1 MARILMLLVSLS
13 LSGFALSQ
21 EPDSNSTTV
30 DPPIQSEVPR
40 DHADVQILY
49 TDELMKVIEKYGLTD
64 DDIMHVT
71 NKFKEGNPPTVK
83 KLIKNQ
89 ETGDEEMV
97 EVNLKNFIAG
107 GHVTDLTPILSPTE
121 APSEEPSSID
131 NTLPPVT
138 NLTQPIPE
146 PEVMMPTREEILAG
160 LRKREQDLL
169 VRLEENRKDYE
180 QIAQELMEVRK
191 EIVMNTPDEYD
202 LLAGDVVT
210 GPDVPPPVIL
220 SQPPEVP
227 PSSFR
232 QTPPEITPRPFRQ
245 TPPEISPDDEQILN
259 EQIARENLRAQ
270 RLAILRRILRRNIL
284 RRRLAALTGFP
295 ASLPRSREFFVQPS
309 RTILIP
315 TRRFGTP
322 LMVRISRR
330 PLFVMPTPVTVPVVQ
345 RQLPVVVDVRNPE
358 IETRPFDPIPR
369 VTDIVV
375 EEDTQDDTDIP
386 RPDIPA
392 PTESVPDSPVPVV

>member
-1 MARILMLLVSLS
+1 MARILTLLVSLCFC
-13 LSGFALSQ
+13 GVVLSQ
-21 EPDSNSTTV
+21 ELDDNSTSV
-30 DPPIQSEVPR
+30 DPPVPSEVPR

-71 NKFKEGNPPTVK
+71 NKVKEGNPPTVK
-83 KLIKNQ
+83 KLIKNE
-89 ETGDEEMV
+89 ETGNEEMV

-121 APSEEPSSID
+121 APSEKPSVTDTVLPSI
-131 NTLPPVT
+131 T
-138 NLTQPIPE
+138 NLTQPEPE
-146 PEVMMPTREEILAG
+146 PEVMMPTREEIVAG
-160 LRKREQDLL
+160 LRKREEDLL
-169 VRLEENRKDYE
+169 VRLEENRKEYE

-210 GPDVPPPVIL
+210 SPDVPSPVIL

-227 PSSFR
+227 PRPFS
-232 QTPPEITPRPFRQ
+232 QTPREAI
-245 TPPEISPDDEQILN
+245 PDDEQIRN

-270 RLAILRRILRRNIL
+270 RLAVLRGILRRNLL

-295 ASLPRSREFFVQPS
+295 ANLPRSREFFVQPS

-315 TRRFGTP
+315 TRRFGAP
-322 LMVRISRR
+322 LVVRIRRR
-330 PLFVMPTPVTVPVVQ
+330 PLLVMPTPVTVPVVQ
-345 RQLPVVVDVRNPE
+345 NQLPVVVDVRNPE

-369 VTDIVV
+369 VTNIVV
-375 EEDTQDDTDIP
+375 DTPDDVDEP
-386 RPDIPA
+386 RSDVPL
-392 PTESVPDSPVPVV
+392 PTEDESDSPIPVV